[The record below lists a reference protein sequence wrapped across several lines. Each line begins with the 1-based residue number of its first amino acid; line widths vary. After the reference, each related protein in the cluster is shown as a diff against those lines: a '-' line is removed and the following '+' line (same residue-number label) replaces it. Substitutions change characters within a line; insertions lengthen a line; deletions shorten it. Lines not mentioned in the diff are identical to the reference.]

1 MAKATTTVDDRP
13 EKPSGKQMFLM
24 HLAGTADEDEDGAQ
38 EDEEATGGEG
48 GKLEVDA
55 GLFDEG
61 DDDDDSDFELDSE
74 DEDENSD
81 DDSDYGCGG
90 ESEESDDGGKGK
102 SGKGGGGERRWW
114 KRRKERQKKLKKVHQ
129 QAICKILKNVDI

>member
-102 SGKGGGGERRWW
+102 SGKGGGGRGGGGRGGRRG
-114 KRRKERQKKLKKVHQ
+114 KRS
-129 QAICKILKNVDI
+129 